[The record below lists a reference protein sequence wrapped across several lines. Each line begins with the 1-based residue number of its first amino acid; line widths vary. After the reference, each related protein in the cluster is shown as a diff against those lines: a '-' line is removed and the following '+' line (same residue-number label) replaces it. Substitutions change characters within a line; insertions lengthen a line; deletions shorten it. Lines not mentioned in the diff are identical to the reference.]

1 MTSALTRVGLVTIRR
16 RINVYLRFG
25 KPSIVKPTNPQCRQA
40 FFAPGEVFCRV
51 WWERNTYGTTR
62 WQLAILQA
70 MAPHQVVQTIVGI
83 APGATILLAA
93 DGARAVK
100 SALRLIGRV
109 EAQGIAPSNV
119 APTYWRVAQNR
130 LAGRAEIGFYGT
142 DRHAAETLRWP
153 LR

>member
-1 MTSALTRVGLVTIRR
+1 MTSTLTRVGLVTIRR

-25 KPSIVKPTNPQCRQA
+25 RPSIVTPMDPQRRYA
-40 FFAPGEVFCRV
+40 FFAPGQVFCRI

-62 WQLAILQA
+62 WQLVIMQA
-70 MAPHQVVQTIVGI
+70 MGPHQVVQTIVGV

-93 DGARAVK
+93 DGVRPVK

-109 EAQGIAPSNV
+109 EAQGIAPSSV

-130 LAGRAEIGFYGT
+130 LAGHAEIGFYGP

-153 LR
+153 LQ